1 MCTFLFQLTS
11 TFVITP
17 LDESMFFKWC
27 QQKFDSATMKRTLIH
42 VDSSR
47 FRYVSNEEMHAQNRE
62 HALTRYVSNEEI
74 HA

>member
-1 MCTFLFQLTS
+1 MFQLTS
-11 TFVITP
+11 TFEITP
-17 LDESMFFKWC
+17 LYESMFFKWC